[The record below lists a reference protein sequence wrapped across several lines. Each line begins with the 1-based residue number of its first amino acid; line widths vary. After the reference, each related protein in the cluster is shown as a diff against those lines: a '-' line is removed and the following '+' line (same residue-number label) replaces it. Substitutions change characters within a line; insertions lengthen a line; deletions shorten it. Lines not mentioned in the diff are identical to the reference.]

1 MCGVLEVGEGSIN
14 SDNLEETDNVKRDLD
29 K

>member
-1 MCGVLEVGEGSIN
+1 MCGVFEVGEGLIN
-14 SDNLEETDNVKRDLD
+14 FDNLEEIDNVKRDLD